1 MTEDE
6 MKKYFS
12 SNIEYFI
19 RMNGQQQRDVAE
31 ALGVAATTFNTWC
44 VGKILPSLPKLQ
56 MIAAYFGVQVEDLI
70 QPLVGREPKTRLELE
85 VTEEINIIRAY
96 RAADDGIKDAVAK
109 LLDVEREKGSAGSS
123 VASAG

>member
-1 MTEDE
+1 
-6 MKKYFS
+6 
-12 SNIEYFI
+12 
-19 RMNGQQQRDVAE
+19 
-31 ALGVAATTFNTWC
+31 
-44 VGKILPSLPKLQ
+44 

-109 LLDVEREKGSAGSS
+109 LLDVEREKGNEKA
-123 VASAG
+123 AKQDA

>member
-109 LLDVEREKGSAGSS
+109 LLDVEREKGNEKA
-123 VASAG
+123 AKQDA

>member
-109 LLDVEREKGSAGSS
+109 LLDVEREKGSEKA
-123 VASAG
+123 AKQDA

>member
-85 VTEEINIIRAY
+85 VNEEINIIRAY

-109 LLDVEREKGSAGSS
+109 LLDVEREKGSEKA
-123 VASAG
+123 AKQDA